1 MLPAGRLAA
10 AVEARLPFAE
20 RLFDAVRAETADAV
34 GVTRP
39 AWSAEDGAAAR
50 IVAEAARGLG
60 LEVGY
65 DLAGNLRC
73 ALPGADRGAPGVL
86 TGSHLDSVPTGGH
99 YDGLAGVVAGLTAL
113 AAFRDLGAAPACD
126 LTVAGLRGE
135 ESVWYGVAYVG
146 SRLAVGALPPEDLD
160 RLRRG
165 DTGRTLAEHMA
176 EAGVDVAAL
185 RAALA
190 APGGSAGGE
199 VGVGSGPGAEAG
211 SASVLSPENTRAFLE
226 LHIEQGPVLV
236 GEGLPVGVPT
246 TIRGNVRFPYA
257 RCTGRYGHSGATPR
271 EWRRDAALAVVELV
285 RALDELWIEREA
297 GGVPDTVFT
306 VGKLFTDPAHHAM
319 TKVPGRCDFTLNF
332 GGTTSGFLDE
342 CRERTRSLA
351 ERIGRERRGRVR
363 ARRVRRLGTDPPR
376 PGASRPAPGELR
388 IARPPGAR
396 VRHRRPRRLDLRAGR
411 DPGRHGA
418 GAERPREPQPG
429 RGDGPRGL
437 RRRDEGA
444 GRRDGPAR
452 GLSRRAAPRSS
463 TPAPGRGRPLRR
475 PAHAPARD
483 RRHNRPMRFFNTEG
497 PIRPDDGDRWRGRLA
512 IPRGGIA
519 GAPGRFII
527 GPCASSVLQGRCA
540 QTNTTPCRRWT
551 GWTSMSCWP

>member
-1 MLPAGRLAA
+1 MSPGPMFPAGRLAA

-20 RLFDAVRAETADAV
+20 RLFDAVRAETADTV

-113 AAFRDLGAAPACD
+113 AAFRDLGAAFGCD

-190 APGGSAGGE
+190 APGGSAGG
-199 VGVGSGPGAEAG
+199 GIGSGPGVGAG

-257 RCTGRYGHSGATPR
+257 RCTGRYDHSGATPR

-297 GGVPDTVFT
+297 DGVPDTVFT

-319 TKVPGRCDFTLNF
+319 TKAPGRCDFTLNF

-342 CRERTRSLA
+342 CRERTRALA
-351 ERIGRERRGRVR
+351 ERIGRERRVAFELGECVGSDPTPLDP
-363 ARRVRRLGTDPPR
+363 RL
-376 PGASRPAPGELR
+376 
-388 IARPPGAR
+388 
-396 VRHRRPRRLDLRAGR
+396 
-411 DPGRHGA
+411 
-418 GAERPREPQPG
+418 
-429 RGDGPRGL
+429 
-437 RRRDEGA
+437 
-444 GRRDGPAR
+444 
-452 GLSRRAAPRSS
+452 
-463 TPAPGRGRPLRR
+463 
-475 PAHAPARD
+475 
-483 RRHNRPMRFFNTEG
+483 
-497 PIRPDDGDRWRGRLA
+497 RGRL
-512 IPRGGIA
+512 REG
-519 GAPGRFII
+519 
-527 GPCASSVLQGRCA
+527 CASLGLPVREFATVGHDASIFARAGIPAAMVLVRNAHGSHNPDEA
-540 QTNTTPCRRWT
+540 MDLADFGEGTKVLADAMA
-551 GWTSMSCWP
+551 GLAA